1 MEDFKKL
8 MRKLGKP
15 ADRPDY
21 VRDLYDESA
30 MNADIAGS
38 TSMLSP
44 EDMEKI
50 HYAETTGGKYL
61 DNDQSTASGH
71 YQLIDSTRAE
81 AEKLLK
87 KQDLEPN
94 HVNPLKNEAILMKAL
109 TDRYENALKNAKSGP
124 FEPTVENMYLAHKN
138 GITGALK
145 ALKDPKS
152 EKSKSKFKE
161 VDKLLARK
169 PKKQQKEPTGANN
182 LLELLED

>member
-8 MRKLGKP
+8 MKKLGKP
-15 ADRPDY
+15 EDRSDY
-21 VRDLYDESA
+21 VRDLYDENA
-30 MNADIAGS
+30 MNADIAS
-38 TSMLSP
+38 NTSMLSP

-50 HYAETTGGKYL
+50 HYAESTGGIGLKNP
-61 DNDQSTASGH
+61 DSSASGH

-94 HVNPLKNEAILMKAL
+94 HVNPLKNEAMLMKVL
-109 TDRYENALKNAKSGP
+109 NDRYENALKNAKSGP
-124 FEPTVENMYLAHKN
+124 FDPTVENMYLLHKN
-138 GITGALK
+138 GITGGLK
-145 ALKDPKS
+145 SLKDPKS
-152 EKSKSKFKE
+152 EKSKKRFQE

-169 PKKQQKEPTGANN
+169 PKKQEKETTGANN